1 MNELLKLAVKA
12 HGGLERWNVLKAVKV
27 DMSITGGIWYVK
39 GKPDVLKDVTVEA
52 RLHEEK
58 LVIHYRDQNRRTTFD
73 PQLIISET
81 EDGKLL
87 ERRENPRES
96 FAGQVRET
104 PWDDIHVAYF
114 ASEAL
119 WTYLTTP
126 FLYTYPGFIT
136 EELAPWHEDDEVWRP
151 LKVTF
156 PDSIASHTR
165 EQISY
170 FGQDGL
176 LRRHE
181 YTVDILGGATG
192 LNYAFDYKEF
202 RGIMV
207 PTTRR
212 IYAYD
217 TDKRKVAE
225 PILVAI
231 DMKEVTFS

>member
-73 PQLIISET
+73 PHLIISET

-104 PWDDIHVAYF
+104 PWDDIHVA
-114 ASEAL
+114 
-119 WTYLTTP
+119 
-126 FLYTYPGFIT
+126 
-136 EELAPWHEDDEVWRP
+136 
-151 LKVTF
+151 
-156 PDSIASHTR
+156 
-165 EQISY
+165 
-170 FGQDGL
+170 
-176 LRRHE
+176 
-181 YTVDILGGATG
+181 
-192 LNYAFDYKEF
+192 
-202 RGIMV
+202 
-207 PTTRR
+207 
-212 IYAYD
+212 
-217 TDKRKVAE
+217 
-225 PILVAI
+225 
-231 DMKEVTFS
+231 